1 MQRARLGKRVCWDKG
16 WVDMG
21 ARTGREYIE
30 DLRNAPRDVYL
41 EGEHIRDVTRH
52 PRFQGIIRS
61 MAELYDMQSDASLA
75 DVMTYPSPTSGDR
88 VGMSFLTPRTG
99 EDLVRRRQMMQRWAE
114 HSFGMMGRSPDYLN
128 SSLMAFA
135 AAKGF
140 FAQNDPAY
148 GEHVDRYYTE
158 VRERDLC
165 LTHTLISPQVNR
177 AVSPAQQSDPTIV
190 AKIVRETDRGLVIRG
205 GRMLA
210 TLAPVSDEIAVF
222 PSTVLKGAP
231 DAEAYA
237 FAFAIPI
244 STPGLRLICREGFD
258 RGRSHFDHPLASRF
272 EEMDAVIAF
281 DDVEVPWERVFLAR
295 DVDLCND
302 VYGDTNA
309 VVHMAHQVLVK
320 NVAKADFLLGLAS
333 LMAESIGITQF
344 QHVQEKI
351 AEIITNVEVM
361 RACLRASEADARPDA
376 YGVLCPARAP
386 LDVARNLFPK
396 MYPRMIEILQLLGA
410 SGLMALPT
418 EADLS
423 GEARA
428 DIATYL
434 QARNVPAAERIRLFR
449 LVWDTALSSFGSR
462 QVLYERFF
470 FGDPV
475 RMASALYSVY
485 DKEPSMERVRAF
497 LERTDL
503 ETQAALGHHGIAE
516 GGLS

>member
-1 MQRARLGKRVCWDKG
+1 
-16 WVDMG
+16 MG

-52 PRFQGIIRS
+52 PRFRGIIAS
-61 MAELYDMQSDASLA
+61 MAELYDMQHDEALTET
-75 DVMTYPSPTSGDR
+75 MTYVSPSTGDR
-88 VGMSFLTPRTG
+88 VGRSFQVPRTQA
-99 EDLVRRRQMMQRWAE
+99 DLLSRRAMMERWAE

-128 SSLMAFA
+128 ASLMAFA
-135 AAKGF
+135 GAKRF

-148 GEHVDRYYTE
+148 GDHMERYYE
-158 VRERDLC
+158 KARERDLC

-177 AVSPAQQSDPTIV
+177 AVGPAQQADPTIV

-222 PSTVLKGAP
+222 PSTVLKGSP
-231 DAEAYA
+231 DAEDYA
-237 FAFAIPI
+237 FACAIPI
-244 STPGLRLICREGFD
+244 GAPGLRLICREGFD
-258 RGRSHFDHPLASRF
+258 QGRSHFDHPLASRF
-272 EEMDAVIAF
+272 EEMDAVVAF

-309 VVHMAHQVLVK
+309 VVHMAHQVLVRD
-320 NVAKADFLLGLAS
+320 VAKADFVLGLAS
-333 LMAESIGITQF
+333 LLAESIGITQF

-351 AEIITNVEVM
+351 AEIITDVEVM
-361 RACLRASEADARPDA
+361 RACLRAAEADAKPDA
-376 YGVLCPARAP
+376 YGIMCPARPP
-386 LDVARNLFPK
+386 LDVARNLFPR

-410 SGLMALPT
+410 SGLMAIPT
-418 EADLS
+418 EADVR
-423 GEARA
+423 GEARD
-428 DIATYL
+428 DIARYL
-434 QARNVPAAERIRLFR
+434 QARNAPARDRIRLFR
-449 LVWDTALSSFGSR
+449 LVWDTALSAFGSR

-475 RMASALYSVY
+475 RMMSALYTVY
-485 DKEPSMERVRAF
+485 DKEPSMERVRTF
-497 LERTDL
+497 LERMDDP
-503 ETQAALGHHGIAE
+503 AE
-516 GGLS
+516 GVSYPSAGREGGRA